1 MAIRTLSLAFEIFAD
16 WQFMASFKENVKE
29 TFLGLSESIRE
40 HWTDFTQF
48 LQETWP
54 ILLVL
59 LMLIVG
65 IGIYADP
72 PPPRH
77 VMMATGTTGGSS
89 EMLGKQYA
97 EFFAKKGITL
107 ELIPTNGA
115 QENINRLSDRNDP
128 LQAAF
133 VQAGVVHTKDITGI
147 HSLGVIA
154 YDPIWFFYRGP
165 EMNSKDFQGVD
176 GRFKYFLN
184 KKISIGNVGS
194 GTHAQAMKILSI
206 SGYEPGSSFVNLPND
221 QAVKALQKGEID
233 GVFIVDTYYSA
244 NVQALLKDPQLHI
257 GTFGRAEAYT
267 KLVPY
272 LSILEVPEGAF
283 DLKRNFPSSD
293 IKLLATTTNLLID
306 DRMHPAIQFLFLQA
320 AKEINGKATFF
331 AHRGEFPSFKNTMLP
346 ESPVAVHYEKNNS
359 PFVVSLLAY
368 LPFWLA
374 ELVNHI
380 VFIVLPFLIIS
391 YPILQALPG
400 FRTRRM
406 QNKINRLYSDLK
418 SFEQE
423 LLIDFDL
430 GQRDEYLKRLDIL
443 EYRALNIKVSKRL
456 AGEYYSLR
464 TSIDY
469 VRNCLNRG
477 VQPYQINESAATLAI
492 QVLDKV
498 EPVQTTPGNEKPP
511 KSELLL

>member
-1 MAIRTLSLAFEIFAD
+1 MG
-16 WQFMASFKENVKE
+16 SFKESVKE
-29 TFLGLSESIRE
+29 TILGISESVQE
-40 HWTDFTQF
+40 GWTDFTQF

-54 ILLVL
+54 ILVL
-59 LMLIVG
+59 LLAIVVG
-65 IGIYADP
+65 IGIYVDP

-89 EMLGKQYA
+89 EMLGKKYA

-107 ELIPTNGA
+107 ELVSTNGA
-115 QENINRLSDRNDP
+115 QENINRLSDRKDP

-133 VQAGVVHTKDITGI
+133 VQAGVVSTKDVTGI

-165 EMNSKDFQGVD
+165 ELSPKDFQGVD
-176 GRFKYFLN
+176 GRFKYFLS
-184 KKISIGNVGS
+184 KKISIGNEGS
-194 GTHAQAMKILSI
+194 GTHAQAMKILKI
-206 SGYEPGSSFVNLPND
+206 SGYEPGSGFVNMPND
-221 QAVKALQKGEID
+221 QAVMALKKGEID
-233 GVFIVDTYYSA
+233 GVFIVDTYYSE
-244 NVQALLKDPQLHI
+244 NVQALLKDPTLQI
-257 GTFGRAEAYT
+257 GSFGRAEAYV
-267 KLVPY
+267 KLIPY
-272 LSILEVPEGAF
+272 LQILDVPEGAF
-283 DLKRNFPSSD
+283 DLKRNFPKSD
-293 IKLLATTTNLLID
+293 LKLLATTTNLLID
-306 DRMHPAIQFLFLQA
+306 DRMHPAIQFLFLEA
-320 AKEINGKATFF
+320 AREINGKATFF

-359 PFVVSLLAY
+359 PFVVTLLSY

-391 YPILQALPG
+391 YPLLQALPG

-406 QNKINRLYSDLK
+406 QNKINRLYADLK

-423 LLIDFDL
+423 LLANFDL
-430 GQRDEYLKRLDIL
+430 SQLDDYLKRLDLL
-443 EYRALNIKVSKRL
+443 EYRALTIEVSKRL
-456 AGEYYSLR
+456 ASECYSLR

-477 VQPYQINESAATLAI
+477 VQPYQIDETSVKLAT
-492 QVLDKV
+492 QVLNKV
-498 EPVQTTPGNEKPP
+498 EPLQTAEAVQTTEAQPGPKGEEPP
-511 KSELLL
+511 KPELLL

>member
-1 MAIRTLSLAFEIFAD
+1 MG
-16 WQFMASFKENVKE
+16 SFKDNVKE
-29 TFLGLSESIRE
+29 TFLGLSESAQER
-40 HWTDFTQF
+40 WTDFTGF

-54 ILLVL
+54 VLVL
-59 LMLIVG
+59 LLALIVG

-77 VMMATGTTGGSS
+77 VMIATGTTGGSS
-89 EMLGKQYA
+89 EILGKRYA

-107 ELIPTNGA
+107 ELVPTNGA
-115 QENINRLSDRNDP
+115 QENINRLSDRKDP

-133 VQAGVVHTKDITGI
+133 VQAGVVHTKDVTGI

-154 YDPIWFFYRGP
+154 YDPIWFFSRGP
-165 EMNSKDFQGVD
+165 ELNPKDFQGID
-176 GRFKYFLN
+176 GRFKYFLG
-184 KKISIGNVGS
+184 KKISIGNEGS
-194 GTHAQAMKILSI
+194 GTHAHAMKLLKV
-206 SGYEPGSSFVNLPND
+206 SGYEPGPNFVNLPND
-221 QAVKALQKGEID
+221 QAVIALKQGEID
-233 GVFIVDTYYSA
+233 GVFIVDTHYSP
-244 NVQALLKDPQLHI
+244 NVQALLNDPQVKL

-267 KLVPY
+267 KLIPY

-283 DLKRNFPSSD
+283 DLKRNFPNTD
-293 IKLLATTTNLLID
+293 LKLLATTTNLLID

-320 AKEINGKATFF
+320 ASEINGKATFF
-331 AHRGEFPSFKNTMLP
+331 AKRGEFPSFKNTMLP
-346 ESPVAVHYEKNNS
+346 ESPVAIHYENNNY
-359 PFVVSLLAY
+359 PFLVTMLSY

-391 YPILQALPG
+391 YPLLQALPG

-406 QNKINRLYSDLK
+406 QNKINRIYSDLK

-423 LLIDFDL
+423 LLINFDL
-430 GQRDEYLKRLDIL
+430 GKLNEYLRKLDLL

-477 VQPYQINESAATLAI
+477 VQPYQIDETSVALAG
-492 QVLDKV
+492 QVLTKMD
-498 EPVQTTPGNEKPP
+498 QPG
-511 KSELLL
+511 

>member
-1 MAIRTLSLAFEIFAD
+1 MG
-16 WQFMASFKENVKE
+16 SFKENVKE
-29 TFLGLSESIRE
+29 TFLGLSESAQE
-40 HWTDFTQF
+40 KWTDFTQF

-54 ILLVL
+54 ILVLLVL
-59 LMLIVG
+59 VVLG
-65 IGIYADP
+65 IGVYADP

-107 ELIPTNGA
+107 ELVPTNGA
-115 QENINRLSDRNDP
+115 QENINRLSDRKDL

-133 VQAGVVHTKDITGI
+133 VQAGVAHTKDVTGI

-165 EMNSKDFQGVD
+165 ELNPKDFQGVD
-176 GRFKYFLN
+176 GRFKYFLS
-184 KKISIGNVGS
+184 KKISIGIEGS
-194 GTHAQAMKILSI
+194 GTHAHATKILKI
-206 SGYEPGSSFVNLPND
+206 SGYEPGPNFVNLPND
-221 QAVKALQKGEID
+221 VAVKALHNGEID

-244 NVQALLKDPQLHI
+244 NVQALLKDPQLNI
-257 GTFGRAEAYT
+257 ATFGRAEAYT
-267 KLVPY
+267 KLIPY

-283 DLKRNFPSSD
+283 DLKRNFPKTD
-293 IKLLATTTNLLID
+293 LKLLATTTNLLID
-306 DRMHPAIQFLFLQA
+306 DRMHPAIQFLFLEA
-320 AKEINGKATFF
+320 AREINGKATFF
-331 AHRGEFPSFKNTMLP
+331 APRGEFPSFKNTMLP

-359 PFVVSLLAY
+359 PFLVTMLSY

-391 YPILQALPG
+391 YPLLQALPG

-406 QNKINRLYSDLK
+406 QNKINRIYADLK

-423 LLIDFDL
+423 LLANFDL
-430 GQRDEYLKRLDIL
+430 SRRDEYLKRLDLL
-443 EYRALNIKVSKRL
+443 EYQALNIKVSKRL

-477 VQPYQINESAATLAI
+477 VQPYQINETAVVLAG
-492 QVLDKV
+492 QALNKMD
-498 EPVQTTPGNEKPP
+498 QSG
-511 KSELLL
+511 

>member
-1 MAIRTLSLAFEIFAD
+1 MG
-16 WQFMASFKENVKE
+16 SFKENVKE
-29 TFLGLSESIRE
+29 TFLGLSESAQE
-40 HWTDFTQF
+40 KWTDFTQF

-54 ILLVL
+54 VLILLLV
-59 LMLIVG
+59 LIVG

-72 PPPRH
+72 PPPRN
-77 VMMATGTTGGSS
+77 VMIATGTTGGSS
-89 EMLGKQYA
+89 EILGKRYA
-97 EFFAKKGITL
+97 EFFAKRGITL
-107 ELIPTNGA
+107 ELVPTNGA
-115 QENINRLSDRNDP
+115 QENINRLSDRKDP

-133 VQAGVVHTKDITGI
+133 VQAGVVHTKDVTGI

-165 EMNSKDFQGVD
+165 ELNAKDFQGID
-176 GRFKYFLN
+176 GKFKYFLN
-184 KKISIGNVGS
+184 KKISIGNEGS
-194 GTHAQAMKILSI
+194 GTHAQALKILQI
-206 SGYEPGSSFVNLPND
+206 SGYEPGPNFVNLPND
-221 QAVKALQKGEID
+221 QAVSALKRGEID
-233 GVFIVDTYYSA
+233 GVFIVDTHYSP
-244 NVQALLKDPQLHI
+244 NVQALLNDPQINL

-267 KLVPY
+267 KLIPY
-272 LSILEVPEGAF
+272 LSILDVPEGAF
-283 DLKRNFPSSD
+283 DLKRNFPKTD
-293 IKLLATTTNLLID
+293 LKLLATTTNLLID

-320 AKEINGKATFF
+320 AREINGKATFF
-331 AHRGEFPSFKNTMLP
+331 AKRGEFPSFKNTMLP
-346 ESPVAVHYEKNNS
+346 ESPVAIHYENNNN
-359 PFVVSLLAY
+359 PFLVTMLSY

-391 YPILQALPG
+391 YPILQSLPG

-406 QNKINRLYSDLK
+406 QNKINRVYADLK

-423 LLIDFDL
+423 LLVNFDL
-430 GQRDEYLKRLDIL
+430 NQRDEYLKRLDLL

-477 VQPYQINESAATLAI
+477 VQPYQINETSVSLAG
-492 QVLDKV
+492 QVLTKLD
-498 EPVQTTPGNEKPP
+498 QPG
-511 KSELLL
+511 